1 MLQPAPP
8 MRRGTTTDELA
19 VVTRH
24 DVRAVLEQAVADVPE
39 LLLRTQVIC
48 DAQATGIEVRRCT
61 SWCAPCSTCR
71 LGLPATADVW
81 VSATPV
87 DGALLLTVEDDG
99 TASGA
104 TPARADHVSETLLLA
119 RAIGIARRLGGAL
132 WVEEG
137 HDGGLVFVAELPDP
151 AATGR

>member
-8 MRRGTTTDELA
+8 MRRGTTTDEIA

-39 LLLRTQVIC
+39 LLLRTQVVC
-48 DAQATGIEVRRCT
+48 DAQATGIEVRALHELVR
-61 SWCAPCSTCR
+61 A
-71 LGLPATADVW
+71 LLHLQVGLPATTDVW
-81 VSATPV
+81 VSATPI
-87 DGALLLTVEDDG
+87 DGVLLLTVEDDG
-99 TASGA
+99 AASGA